1 MKSRM
6 AKSVFCIAVFVM
18 CSLPLLVFLN
28 VKERF
33 TDLYGFEPPKADMP
47 PLSIRTFADR
57 TFQKSFEDNYARNF
71 FLRKTFLKTRN
82 TLCDYINLSMFH
94 EAYNH
99 TIHEGRGNVLYEVG
113 YLAFHLQ
120 ARDPGMMR
128 ENPTMNLL
136 KKAVLRFAEI
146 GVDVVFV
153 LTPDKV
159 TMYPDEIPA
168 YVNMFGEL
176 KSMDTQKAVAK
187 FLCDHGMK
195 AFDADGFLRD
205 RKSKYTERMFPVAGI
220 HWNAL
225 AAGLVVEELLQSIS
239 REGNRY
245 RFGRFTGVSHTDEAQ
260 YGDEDIGR
268 LLNIWH
274 SRSVERNI
282 NLLPCFS
289 QERGKSNDGGVL
301 VTGDSFTAQIGCM
314 LLQGKY
320 FDGHKI
326 VTADKRTLTEAERV
340 VLSRDLR
347 CVMVVLN
354 TINAWALVTDV
365 PNGGFIGML
374 AKDLHD
380 LAFDERTISVSFGD
394 RPELIDAGGETGLQT
409 RGGIVVTNR
418 CFSVKLSCP
427 VVLHGKDWSCD
438 ILMDSSS
445 DYAVEGVS
453 CDMGQMQFAE
463 ERYDRGTVVTVNLP
477 KDRENVT
484 MAFTLNPGAQIVL
497 KQAKFYEC
505 MELDMSKLSSMVS
518 AKRISLGDGFSGLE
532 ENGVWT
538 DGSTAK
544 MDIRLGHGGRKGD
557 FFALRFKC
565 SSIVNGQEVSVA
577 CEGREIAVWR
587 FDNTDLNVMD
597 LKIPA
602 ELVHDGVAALEFRIK
617 STVCPCEKGWSDD
630 KRHLGI
636 NFNHVQVLA
645 ERG

>member
-205 RKSKYTERMFPVAGI
+205 RKSKYTERMFPVAGT

-225 AAGLVVEELLQSIS
+225 AVGLVVEELLQSIS

-245 RFGRFTGVSHTDEAQ
+245 LFKRFTGVSHADAAHYE
-260 YGDEDIGR
+260 DEDIGR
-268 LLNIWH
+268 LLNVWH
-274 SRSVERNI
+274 SRSVKRNV

-289 QERGKSNDGGVL
+289 PGSGKSNDGSVL
-301 VTGDSFTAQIGCM
+301 VTGDSYVAQIGFM
-314 LLQGKY
+314 LLHGNY
-320 FDGHKI
+320 FDRQKI
-326 VTADKRTLTEAERV
+326 VTVDKRTLTKSERAT
-340 VLSRDLR
+340 LSRDLR

-354 TINAWALVTDV
+354 TNNAWLLTTEV
-365 PNGGFIGML
+365 PNDSFLSVL

-380 LAFDERTISVSFGD
+380 IAFDERTVPFGE
-394 RPELIDAGGETGLQT
+394 RPVKASWPLEIYPGGPELADGFCQ
-409 RGGIVVTNR
+409 
-418 CFSVKLSCP
+418 
-427 VVLHGKDWSCD
+427 
-438 ILMDSSS
+438 
-445 DYAVEGVS
+445 VEGKS
-453 CDMGQMQFAE
+453 
-463 ERYDRGTVVTVNLP
+463 
-477 KDRENVT
+477 
-484 MAFTLNPGAQIVL
+484 
-497 KQAKFYEC
+497 
-505 MELDMSKLSSMVS
+505 
-518 AKRISLGDGFSGLE
+518 
-532 ENGVWT
+532 VWT
-538 DGSTAK
+538 SGPKCEFRFDLPEKYEGVDLELAMTCWPLVDGKTILSQRA
-544 MDIRLGHGGRKGD
+544 
-557 FFALRFKC
+557 
-565 SSIVNGQEVSVA
+565 IVYVDGVNTSEMAISAPGEYRIAVPGSLVKSQSLSV
-577 CEGREIAVWR
+577 EIA
-587 FDNTDLNVMD
+587 FPNATT
-597 LKIPA
+597 P
-602 ELVHDGVAALEFRIK
+602 K
-617 STVCPCEKGWSDD
+617 S
-630 KRHLGI
+630 LGI
-636 NFNHVQVLA
+636 NEDNRTLALNISKVVLRDA
-645 ERG
+645 K